1 MQISELNR
9 AVREVRLLAWVIAGV
24 SVLGAFAQFYLAMQK
39 DHTITRLSTERPVMV
54 VPGAVAG
61 EYIAGLSDENLVLAA
76 RYLAS
81 LGTVFT
87 TANVDSRL
95 GELEGYASPSFLP
108 RLQEA
113 SERLRAEVRSQNQ
126 SRSFIFDRGQER
138 LTRNGEYYVYEV
150 NGARAFFSGGFV
162 MQQDTGS
169 VRMRFRL
176 GAPDAR
182 NKLGVLLEDVT
193 ISAATSTA
201 APRGAKS

>member
-1 MQISELNR
+1 MQISALNR
-9 AVREVRLLAWVIAGV
+9 AVREVRLLVWVVAGASIV
-24 SVLGAFAQFYLAMQK
+24 GVVAQSCLAMRK
-39 DHTITRLSTERPVMV
+39 DDTITRLSTERPVMV

-61 EYIAGLSDENLVLAA
+61 EYIAGLSEENLVLAA

-87 TANVDSRL
+87 TANVDARL
-95 GELEGYASPSFLP
+95 SELEAYASPTFLP

-138 LTRNGEYYVYEV
+138 LTRLGEYYAYEAT
-150 NGARAFFSGGFV
+150 GARAFFSGGFV
-162 MQQDTGS
+162 MQQDTGT

-176 GAPDAR
+176 GAPDSR

-193 ISAATSTA
+193 ISAA
-201 APRGAKS
+201 APLVAQGSK

>member
-1 MQISELNR
+1 MQISDLNR
-9 AVREVRLLAWVIAGV
+9 AVREMRLLVWVVAGV
-24 SVLGAFAQFYLAMQK
+24 SVLGAFAQFYLSMRK
-39 DHTITRLSTERPVMV
+39 DDTITRLSTERPVMV

-61 EYIAGLSDENLVLAA
+61 EYIAGLSEENLVLAA

-87 TANVDSRL
+87 TANVDDRL
-95 GELEGYASPSFLP
+95 RELEGYASPTLLP

-113 SERLRAEVRSQNQ
+113 GERLRAEVRSQNQ

-138 LTRNGEYYVYEV
+138 LTRSGEHYLYEV
-150 NGARAFFSGGFV
+150 TGSRAFFSGGFV
-162 MQQDTGS
+162 MQQDSGT

-176 GAPDAR
+176 GAPDSR

-193 ISAATSTA
+193 ISASSPATTQ
-201 APRGAKS
+201 GGKS

>member
-1 MQISELNR
+1 MQISALNR
-9 AVREVRLLAWVIAGV
+9 AVREVRLLVWVVAGA
-24 SVLGAFAQFYLAMQK
+24 SVVGMVAQFYLAMRK
-39 DHTITRLSTERPVMV
+39 DDTITRLSTERPVMV

-61 EYIAGLSDENLVLAA
+61 EYIAGLSEENLVLAA

-87 TANVDSRL
+87 TANVDARL
-95 GELEGYASPSFLP
+95 SELEAYASPAFLP

-138 LTRNGEYYVYEV
+138 LTRMGEHYAYEAT
-150 NGARAFFSGGFV
+150 GARAFFSGGFV
-162 MQQDTGS
+162 MQQDSGT

-176 GAPDAR
+176 GAPDSR

-193 ISAATSTA
+193 ISAA
-201 APRGAKS
+201 APLVAQGNK